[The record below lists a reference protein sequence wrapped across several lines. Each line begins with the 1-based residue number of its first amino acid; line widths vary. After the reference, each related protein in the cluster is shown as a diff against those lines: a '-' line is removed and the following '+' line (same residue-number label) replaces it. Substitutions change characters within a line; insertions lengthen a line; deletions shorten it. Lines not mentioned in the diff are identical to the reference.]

1 MNEKPRLPI
10 EDAAQF
16 VANSFTKEYQRSC
29 VEFWRNLHGDE
40 YANAVQARAFELI
53 RKKRAKR

>member
-29 VEFWRNLHGDE
+29 VEFWRRLHGDE
-40 YANAVQARAFELI
+40 YADEVKRLAFDMI
-53 RKKRAKR
+53 RKRRGKR

>member
-1 MNEKPRLPI
+1 MNEPTRLPV

-16 VANSFTKEYQRSC
+16 VANSFTKEYQRRC
-29 VEFWRNLHGDE
+29 VERWRELHGDE
-40 YANAVQARAFELI
+40 YADAVQARAFELI